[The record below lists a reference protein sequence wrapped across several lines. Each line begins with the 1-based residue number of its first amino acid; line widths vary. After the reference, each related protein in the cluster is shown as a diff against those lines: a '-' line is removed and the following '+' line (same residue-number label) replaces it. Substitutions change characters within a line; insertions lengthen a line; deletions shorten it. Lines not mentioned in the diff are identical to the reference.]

1 MKKGFVKDDDGKIR
15 ASGKPKGW
23 ANNYQKAVED
33 YLTLWDELFEKA
45 QEADEF
51 QFIFALLRVRGIVY
65 PGWDTFENT
74 IDAFEGAMRAARKV
88 DGTRRLNIV
97 LWLYGHIVEASD
109 HYEIIANMV
118 NIAGGGSYRAWNF
131 PKKKIKR
138 GKQEQMREQ
147 TPNEKIL
154 EIRKRCKDLGLKD
167 YSQPFAEVLDKDLR
181 NAVYHSDYSVH
192 MGMVRFRN
200 NNGYDVEYDAEKTNL
215 KVNQAMALHE
225 TIKNLFRSYTASY
238 NEPKIID
245 ASPGFSPGQP
255 MKAQVIVRK
264 KHGVMAIQETPNNP
278 GSFSCGI
285 YKPGEQ
291 EKIRK
296 GVYLLPP
303 SRTDSLNRF
312 LDRLPLPVA
321 RKVLKIYNFFFDS
334 NKHS

>member
-1 MKKGFVKDDDGKIR
+1 MKKGFFRADDGSIEAR
-15 ASGKPKGW
+15 GAKGW
-23 ANNYQKAVED
+23 ASNYQKAVED
-33 YLTLWDELFEKA
+33 YVTLWDELFEKA
-45 QEADEF
+45 QETDEF

-74 IDAFEGAMRAARKV
+74 IDAFEGTMKAARKV
-88 DGTRRLNIV
+88 DGTRRLNIL

-131 PKKKIKR
+131 PKIKTRR
-138 GKQEQMREQ
+138 GMREQ

-154 EIRKRCKDLGLKD
+154 EIKKRCVSLGLKD
-167 YSQPFAEVLDKDLR
+167 YSKPFADVLDKDLR

-192 MGMVRFRN
+192 MAVVRFRSAD
-200 NNGYDVEYDAEKTNL
+200 GYDIEYDAETTNL

-225 TIKNLFRSYTASY
+225 TIKNLFRGCTASY
-238 NEPKIID
+238 TEPKIID

-264 KHGVMAIQETPNNP
+264 KHGVMAIQETPNNA
-278 GSFSCGI
+278 GSFACGI

-296 GVYLLPP
+296 GIYLLPP
-303 SRTDSLNRF
+303 SRTDRLNHF
-312 LDRLPLPVA
+312 LDRLPLPLA
-321 RKVLKIYNFFFDS
+321 RKVLKLYNFLFDTA
-334 NKHS
+334 KHS

>member
-1 MKKGFVKDDDGKIR
+1 MKKEFVRADDGNIQAKG
-15 ASGKPKGW
+15 AKGW
-23 ANNYQKAVED
+23 ASNYQKAVED
-33 YLTLWDELFEKA
+33 YVTLWNELFEKA

-74 IDAFEGAMRAARKV
+74 IDAFEGTMKAARKV
-88 DGTRRLNIV
+88 DGTRRLNIL

-131 PKKKIKR
+131 PKIKTHR
-138 GKQEQMREQ
+138 GMREQ

-154 EIRKRCKDLGLKD
+154 EIKKRCDSLGLKD
-167 YSQPFAEVLDKDLR
+167 YSQPFAEVFDKDLR

-192 MGMVRFRN
+192 TAMVRFRSAD
-200 NNGYDVEYDAEKTNL
+200 GYDVEYDAEKTNL

-225 TIKNLFRSYTASY
+225 TIKNLFGGYTASY
-238 NEPKIID
+238 TEPKIID

-264 KHGVMAIQETPNNP
+264 KHGVMAIQETPSNP
-278 GSFSCGI
+278 GSFACGI
-285 YKPGEQ
+285 YKPGEK
-291 EKIRK
+291 EKILK
-296 GVYLLPP
+296 GIYLLPP
-303 SRTDSLNRF
+303 SRTDELNRF
-312 LDRLPLPVA
+312 LDRLPLSVA
-321 RKVLKIYNFFFDS
+321 SKVLRLYNFFYDAD
-334 NKHS
+334 KHS